1 MFVVTPGAGT
11 VSVSYQLLDVSSG
24 ARRGRLQTA
33 RGTVETPTFMAV
45 GTAAT
50 VKAMTPEQVAATG
63 VQVVLGNTYHLM
75 VRPGAERIKALGGLH
90 DFMNW
95 PGVILTDSGGYQ
107 IWSLAARR
115 KITEEGVSFRSHIDG
130 ALHHLT
136 PERAIEIQQDLGSDI
151 MMVLDEC
158 TAYPADHSTAEI
170 SVALSLRW
178 AERCKAALSDRKGA
192 LFGIVQGGMYADLR
206 ALCAQSL
213 TTIGFDGYAIGGL
226 SVGEDH
232 SMMADM
238 TAATTQCLPVH
249 QPRYL
254 MGVGRPQ
261 DIIEAVARGVD
272 MFDCV
277 LPTRCGRTGKA
288 FTWDGELN
296 MRNACHAED
305 SAPLD
310 PHSECSASHAY
321 SRAYI
326 HHLFK
331 SGEILG
337 PILLT
342 WHNLHFYQDLMR
354 AVRESIEQDHFAAFR
369 AEALDRLQN

>member
-1 MFVVTPGAGT
+1 MNLSYRLLQ
-11 VSVSYQLLDVSSG
+11 VSDG
-24 ARRGRLQTA
+24 ARRGCLQTA
-33 RGTVETPTFMAV
+33 RGPVETPTFMAV

-63 VQVVLGNTYHLM
+63 TQVVLGNTYHLM
-75 VRPGAERIKALGGLH
+75 LRPGAEKIKALGGLH

-107 IWSLAARR
+107 VWSLAARR
-115 KITEEGVSFRSHIDG
+115 NVTEEGVSFRSHIDG
-130 ALHHLT
+130 ALHQLT
-136 PERAIEIQQDLGSDI
+136 PERAVAIQQDLGSDI

-158 TAYPADHSTAEI
+158 TAYPADRATAEA
-170 SVALSLRW
+170 SMALSLRW
-178 AERCKAALSDRKGA
+178 AARCKAALDARKGA

-206 ALCAQSL
+206 GLCARSL
-213 TTIGFDGYAIGGL
+213 QTIGFDGYAIGGL
-226 SVGEDH
+226 SVGEDQA
-232 SMMADM
+232 MMAAM
-238 TAATTQCLPVH
+238 TAATTQCLPVD

-272 MFDCV
+272 LFDCV

-296 MRNACHAED
+296 LRNACHGQNP
-305 SAPLD
+305 APLD
-310 PHSECSASHAY
+310 PDSDCLASREY
-321 SRAYI
+321 SRAYL

-342 WHNLHFYQDLMR
+342 WHNVHFYQDLMR
-354 AVRESIEQDHFAAFR
+354 ALRQAIEQDRFAAFR
-369 AEALDRLQN
+369 AETLDRLQNR